1 MSVEG
6 AVLTKGSVGRHLFNQ
21 TLPMVVGILALMSV
35 GLLDAYFI
43 GNLGKDPLTAVSF
56 IFPVVFALSSLGV
69 GVIAA
74 IASVVSRA
82 LGSGQMHK
90 AQSLV
95 ALGIFAAG
103 LFGIV
108 ITVLL
113 LLFKRPL
120 FELMNASPNLLPL
133 IDSYMTPFA
142 FGFPMLLI
150 NMGGNGA
157 LRAQGMAGKASLILM
172 VMALVNLVLD
182 PILIAGMGSFEG
194 FGVQGAA
201 YATVAGW
208 TLASV
213 LALVLIARSPVGL
226 HFSRIQEAHP
236 GEDLRALIRVGAP
249 AAVSNSVNPLGLS
262 IMTALLA
269 KYGDAAVAGFGAGG
283 RLQALAV
290 VPLLALSS
298 SIGGIVGQ
306 NWGAGYGD
314 RARRALWMAI
324 GFCVVYSL
332 SAGILMVAW
341 RDSLASV
348 FTDSPLVI
356 EAISTYLLISVWGY
370 AGFGALIVVNGAF
383 NAIDRAYWALAQ
395 SVIRVALIMIP
406 VAVGLSMILESR
418 SIYAAELIANLVGG
432 LIAIVLGRALLD
444 DRWLA
449 R

>member
-6 AVLTKGSVGRHLFNQ
+6 AILTRGSVGRHLVKQ

-82 LGSGQMHK
+82 LGSGQMHR

-95 ALGIFAAG
+95 ALGIVAAG
-103 LFGIV
+103 VFGIA
-108 ITVLL
+108 IAILL

-120 FELMNASPNLLPL
+120 FEVMNASSDLLPL

-142 FGFPMLLI
+142 FAFPVLLI

-172 VMALVNLVLD
+172 VMALVNLILD
-182 PILIAGMGSFEG
+182 PILIAGIGSFEG
-194 FGVQGAA
+194 YGVQGAV
-201 YATVAGW
+201 YATIAGW
-208 TLASV
+208 TLSSA

-226 HFSRIQEAHP
+226 HFARLREAHP

-324 GFCVVYSL
+324 GFCVVYSV
-332 SAGILMVAW
+332 SAGVLMVAW
-341 RDSLASV
+341 RESLASV

-383 NAIDRAYWALAQ
+383 NAIDRAYWALGQ
-395 SVIRVALIMIP
+395 SIIRVALIMIP

-432 LIAIVLGRALLD
+432 LIAIVLGRFLLD
-444 DRWLA
+444 DRWLT

>member
-1 MSVEG
+1 
-6 AVLTKGSVGRHLFNQ
+6 
-21 TLPMVVGILALMSV
+21 
-35 GLLDAYFI
+35 
-43 GNLGKDPLTAVSF
+43 
-56 IFPVVFALSSLGV
+56 LSSLGV

-82 LGSGQMHK
+82 LGAGHQHK
-90 AQSLV
+90 AQGLIALGLV
-95 ALGIFAAG
+95 AAGIFG
-103 LFGIV
+103 VV

-120 FELMNASPNLLPL
+120 FEAMNASPDLLPL

-157 LRAQGMAGKASLILM
+157 LRAQGMSGKASMILM
-172 VMALVNLVLD
+172 MMALVNLILD
-182 PILIAGMGSFEG
+182 PILITGAGLFDG
-194 FGVQGAA
+194 FGIVGAA

-208 TLASV
+208 SLASV

-226 HFSRIQEAHP
+226 NFARLKEAHP
-236 GEDLRALIRVGAP
+236 GEDIRALLRVGGP
-249 AAVSNSVNPLGLS
+249 AAISNSVNPVGLS

-283 RLQALAV
+283 RLQAIAV

-298 SIGGIVGQ
+298 SVGGIVGQ

-314 RARRALWMAI
+314 RARRTLWLAL
-324 GFCVVYSL
+324 GFCLVYGL
-332 SAGILMVAW
+332 IAGTVLALN
-341 RDSLASV
+341 RESLASI
-348 FTDSPLVI
+348 FTDSPEVI
-356 EAISTYLLISVWGY
+356 HALSTYLLISVWGY

-383 NAIDRAYWALAQ
+383 NAIDRAYWSLGQ
-395 SVIRVALIMIP
+395 SIFRVALVMIP
-406 VAVGLSMILESR
+406 VAVGLSMVLESR
-418 SIYAAELIANLVGG
+418 SIYTAELIANLVGG
-432 LIAIVLGRALLD
+432 FIAVILGRALLD
-444 DRWLA
+444 DRWLP